1 MVVIDLDRFVLMA
14 VAVVALW
21 KLLMVVV
28 KDLNYQVPSLDF
40 EDMMDNFEILYV
52 VVDYYKIH

>member
-1 MVVIDLDRFVLMA
+1 MVVIDLDRFVLVA
-14 VAVVALW
+14 VAVLPVEAPDGCCERYELSGA
-21 KLLMVVV
+21 
-28 KDLNYQVPSLDF
+28 VPDF